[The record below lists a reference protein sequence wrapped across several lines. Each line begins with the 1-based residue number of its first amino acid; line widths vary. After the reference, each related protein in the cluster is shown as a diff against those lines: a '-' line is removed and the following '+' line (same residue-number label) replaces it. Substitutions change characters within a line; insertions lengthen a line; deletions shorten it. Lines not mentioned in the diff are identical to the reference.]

1 MVRTLSLTIYQGHDQ
16 GEDRNPENGD
26 FPCHPPNILLHER
39 LGRFSLVWYS
49 SESLIQ
55 PCTGWVRHNGQH
67 DSPSWRPLRWWF
79 YSLGWLRR
87 HASIRSSERRFLSRS
102 HFSRRRSSASLAFLL
117 SLRARSRSLRRS
129 IRPGASIVVNPHAPD
144 RRSRRS
150 RSRVKAH
157 RQVHKINNIA
167 YSI

>member
-1 MVRTLSLTIYQGHDQ
+1 
-16 GEDRNPENGD
+16 
-26 FPCHPPNILLHER
+26 
-39 LGRFSLVWYS
+39 
-49 SESLIQ
+49 
-55 PCTGWVRHNGQH
+55 
-67 DSPSWRPLRWWF
+67 
-79 YSLGWLRR
+79 
-87 HASIRSSERRFLSRS
+87 
-102 HFSRRRSSASLAFLL
+102 LAFLL

-129 IRPGASIVVNPHAPD
+129 IRPRASIVVNPHAPD